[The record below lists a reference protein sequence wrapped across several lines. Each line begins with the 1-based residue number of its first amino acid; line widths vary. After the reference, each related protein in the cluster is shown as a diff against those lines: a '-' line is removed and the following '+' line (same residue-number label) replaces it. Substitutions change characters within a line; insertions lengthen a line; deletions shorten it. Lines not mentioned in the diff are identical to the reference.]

1 MSLKG
6 TGAHSVKTRRLAHSN
21 YKVIIS
27 ECFVCRQIKLH
38 SLKNPVTGSLWF
50 QTPVTEK
57 VLVCLRCGVPP
68 PKQVVKYLQP
78 LSRESRALLS
88 RALGRRLQTR
98 SGTSQLAWLRAP
110 SRGVPGRAGG
120 GRGAEPGAR
129 HPSAGEHS
137 SESAGSRAPTAGGMR
152 AGTLRESRDAIPKSS
167 GSGFNSLSFDFPL
180 PAAAAPAPKDFP
192 TEALFSR
199 PLTLS
204 QVTAP
209 TAPPWRLESG
219 AGLALISE
227 SV

>member
-1 MSLKG
+1 M
-6 TGAHSVKTRRLAHSN
+6 
-21 YKVIIS
+21 
-27 ECFVCRQIKLH
+27 CRQIRLH
-38 SLKNPVTGSLWF
+38 SLKIPVTGPPWF

-68 PKQVVKYLQP
+68 PKQVFKYLQP
-78 LSRESRALLS
+78 MARESRALLR
-88 RALGRRLQTR
+88 RAVGRRLQAR

-110 SRGVPGRAGG
+110 SRAVPGRAGG

-152 AGTLRESRDAIPKSS
+152 AGTLRESRDAIPKGR

-180 PAAAAPAPKDFP
+180 PAATAPAPEDFP
-192 TEALFSR
+192 IEALFRR
-199 PLTLS
+199 PLTLW

-209 TAPPWRLESG
+209 AAPRWGLESG
-219 AGLALISE
+219 AGLDPISE